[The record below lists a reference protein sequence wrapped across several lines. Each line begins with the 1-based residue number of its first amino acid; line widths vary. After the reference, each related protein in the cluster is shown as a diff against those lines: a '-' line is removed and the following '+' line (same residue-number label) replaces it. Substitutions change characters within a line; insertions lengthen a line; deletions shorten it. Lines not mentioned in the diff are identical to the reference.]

1 MKATMEAISAEFKA
15 LHGRYLKANERM
27 AFLQA
32 TAVEGIR
39 KIGVG
44 CITKESRTEFA
55 TLQKEIVLVLA
66 KMREICDRLPE
77 INLKPD

>member
-1 MKATMEAISAEFKA
+1 MKSTMDSISAEFQA

-32 TAVEGIR
+32 AAVEGIR

-44 CITKESRTEFA
+44 CITEESRAEFTA
-55 TLQKEIVLVLA
+55 LQKEIALVLA
-66 KMREICDRLPE
+66 KMKEICDTLHE
-77 INLKPD
+77 INPHD